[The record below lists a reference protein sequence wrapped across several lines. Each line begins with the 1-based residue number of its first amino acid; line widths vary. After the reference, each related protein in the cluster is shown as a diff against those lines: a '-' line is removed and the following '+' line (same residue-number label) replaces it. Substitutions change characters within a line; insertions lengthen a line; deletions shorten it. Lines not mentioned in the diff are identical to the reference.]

1 MQFNWIIGTE
11 ADEKLQRF
19 CIELEYQLRPKITK
33 FLISRI
39 DSECCTDFSC
49 FHFDIDLSA
58 SRVTVSE
65 RTPYHF
71 FKKIKSDFDREI
83 GLYSH

>member
-33 FLISRI
+33 FLISRF
-39 DSECCTDFSC
+39 DFESVSDFSC
-49 FHFDIDLSA
+49 FYFDVDVLSR
-58 SRVTVSE
+58 SVRLSE
-65 RTPYHF
+65 QTPPF
-71 FKKIKSDFDREI
+71 FLQLIQRDFDREI
-83 GLYSH
+83 GLGFG